1 MREKRGRSIAA
12 ALFVLCLAVLGSNCA
27 NRAAIEEP
35 VAPRFRNLIV
45 VLIDTLR
52 ADSLGTYGSEH
63 NLLPYL
69 SSLAAEGVQ
78 LQGYAASSWT
88 RSSIAT
94 LLTGLYPQRHQVVGR
109 SDALGIRP
117 PFLPELLQQRGFQ
130 TAAIVTNGNVSQLFG
145 FDRGF
150 DQFELE
156 LGQGKPDAALT
167 VDRALRVAS
176 GLNSPFFFYVHFIDP
191 HTPYVPTSVVDRPDL
206 SRADYIQPQQ
216 LLNGDLEFSDS
227 NVAQLRAQYDA
238 EIREMD
244 LQLQRLMLELAR
256 QDLLHDTLVVFTA
269 DHGEEFNE
277 HGGLAHGF
285 TLYEEVLRVPMILW
299 AQSGLGP
306 LRPATAF
313 HQVDFAPTMLEAL
326 GIDLP
331 SGIDGRSA
339 WQSIWSGED
348 PDSERLL
355 FHLDMDGYRLE
366 ALITPPMKLIREIDS
381 LDIEVYDLE
390 SDPGEISNQATN
402 QAAVGK
408 LESRLGTLRL
418 ELEDSSYT
426 AETAILTHN
435 IKQQLEALGY
445 LGNDDP

>member
-1 MREKRGRSIAA
+1 MGEKRGRSLAA
-12 ALFVLCLAVLGSNCA
+12 ALSVLSLAALGTYCA
-27 NRAAIEEP
+27 NRTTIEEP

-52 ADSLGTYGSEH
+52 ADSLGSYGTEH

-69 SSLAAEGVQ
+69 SSLAAEGVR

-88 RSSIAT
+88 RSSVAT

-109 SDALGIRP
+109 SDALGVSP

-156 LGQGKPDAALT
+156 LGKGKPDAELT
-167 VDRALRVAS
+167 VDRALPVAS
-176 GLNSPFFFYVHFIDP
+176 DLKSPFFFYVHFIDP

-227 NVAQLRAQYDA
+227 NVEQLRAQYDA
-238 EIREMD
+238 EVREMD
-244 LQLQRLMLELAR
+244 LQLQRLVLALER
-256 QDLLHDTLVVFTA
+256 QGLLDDTLVVFTS

-299 AQSGLGP
+299 AQPGLGP
-306 LRPATAF
+306 LRSPAAF
-313 HQVDFAPTMLEAL
+313 HQVDFTPTMLEAL

-331 SGIDGRSA
+331 SGIDGRSE
-339 WQSIWSGED
+339 WQSIWRGDDQISNE
-348 PDSERLL
+348 LL

-366 ALITPPMKLIREIDS
+366 ALIAPPMKLVREIDS
-381 LDIEVYDLE
+381 LDVELYDLE
-390 SDPGEISNQATN
+390 SDPHEISTRASNE
-402 QAAVGK
+402 AAVGK
-408 LESRLGTLRL
+408 LESRLGTLKL
-418 ELEDSSYT
+418 ELEDASYA
-426 AETAILTHN
+426 AETAVLTHN
-435 IKQQLEALGY
+435 IKEQIEALGY
-445 LGNDDP
+445 LGGDDP